1 MNKYTSLKLS
11 KLLADNGFEE
21 ESEYCHIIDNKT
33 GIKMITNKYNYCDFS
48 ECEKFSHYKS
58 YDILNDL
65 CVKYAKEMFGEDIVY
80 QNMIDFRGEEVFIE
94 NFKNDAIMILELL
107 QQNKQDEAEEYIW
120 ENCLFNPKN
129 KII

>member
-11 KLLADNGFEE
+11 KLLADNGFGTRH
-21 ESEYCHIIDNKT
+21 SEDWWFKIDK
-33 GIKMITNKYNYCDFS
+33 
-48 ECEKFSHYKS
+48 SHYTIMK
-58 YDILNDL
+58 YWDKEGEKIERLFPAFDILNDL

>member
-1 MNKYTSLKLS
+1 MNV
-11 KLLADNGFEE
+11 
-21 ESEYCHIIDNKT
+21 
-33 GIKMITNKYNYCDFS
+33 
-48 ECEKFSHYKS
+48 